1 MHRCIISPIYDH
13 CFSFLYGSSC
23 YIYFSS
29 QVATLHPSSVSNV
42 IWSKINIRTMI
53 HSVKPLIRKRFSSN
67 KRQIMIMTIWTNQNK
82 EDDADDEVF
91 HQSVLTWTMH
101 LLPASKPLIKRSR
114 SSNQRQII
122 ANADQPS
129 HLQMW
134 LQPLDTSCIYST
146 NWNGSQIK
154 D

>member
-1 MHRCIISPIYDH
+1 MKDRYIYICNNPFHTWPLVLASEID
-13 CFSFLYGSSC
+13 SSC
-23 YIYFSS
+23 NIFISS
-29 QVATLHPSSVSNV
+29 QMAPQHWNTSTAWLLLTNKKDKMLTKHLLQ
-42 IWSKINIRTMI
+42 T
-53 HSVKPLIRKRFSSN
+53 VKSIIK
-67 KRQIMIMTIWTNQNK
+67 MTTWTNQSK
-82 EDDADDEVF
+82 EDDSDDEEF